1 LLTLVMRLSGALQQM
16 ASWGALGLQR
26 APTQRWHSPATGT
39 KYPVQMVSSF
49 PPLKNVFVNI

>member
-1 LLTLVMRLSGALQQM
+1 LQQM

-49 PPLKNVFVNI
+49 PPHKMFS